1 MWLTGLIEI
10 RNDSARRDMQRLLVL
25 AYGVTAYALFLGVF
39 LYAIGFIG
47 GFLTPTTLDRPLA
60 GPLWTAIAVNLGL
73 ALLFALQHSIMARPA
88 FKAVLTKII
97 PEPMERSTYVLATN
111 LVMILLFWLWQPM
124 GMTVWNIENRSLQ
137 AVMWTLYGF
146 GWLTVFVTTLLI
158 NHFDLFGLRQVW
170 LYFRGKPYTHLK
182 FVTPGPYKFVRH
194 PLYIG
199 WLMAFWCTPHMG
211 AAHLLFAV
219 GMTAYILIAIQFEER
234 DLVKFHPDY
243 ADYRRRVPMLIPGI
257 GTSPREEAPS
267 KKQLAPAAKL

>member
-1 MWLTGLIEI
+1 
-10 RNDSARRDMQRLLVL
+10 MQRFFIM

-47 GFLTPTTLDRPLA
+47 GFLTPTTLD
-60 GPLWTAIAVNLGL
+60 GPLSGSLATAIAINLGL
-73 ALLFALQHSIMARPA
+73 SLLFGLQHSVMARPA
-88 FKAVLTKII
+88 FKAMLTKII

-111 LVMILLFWLWQPM
+111 LVMLLLFWQWRPM
-124 GMTVWNIENRSLQ
+124 GMLVWTIENAALQ
-137 AVMWTLYGF
+137 TVIWTLYGF

-170 LYFRGKPYTHLK
+170 LYFRGKPYTPLN
-182 FVTPGPYKFVRH
+182 FVTPGPYKLVRH

-211 AAHLLFAV
+211 AAHLIFAI

-234 DLVKFHPDY
+234 DLVNHHPAY
-243 ADYRRRVPMLIPGI
+243 ADYQRRVPMLLPRVGK
-257 GTSPREEAPS
+257 SPRARTPA
-267 KKQLAPAAKL
+267 KKQFVPATKS